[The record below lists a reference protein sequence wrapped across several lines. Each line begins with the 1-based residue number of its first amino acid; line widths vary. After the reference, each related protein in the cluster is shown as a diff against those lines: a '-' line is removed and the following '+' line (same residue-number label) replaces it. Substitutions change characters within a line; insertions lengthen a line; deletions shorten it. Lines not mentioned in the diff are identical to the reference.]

1 MDEQAPDLREYLAIL
16 KRRKWQ
22 LILPI
27 VVLLPLALLVAL
39 KLPPVYRSSATILI
53 EQQEI
58 PPELIRTTV
67 TSFAD
72 QRIQVIKQRVMTLKN
87 LGELIE
93 KYDLYPA
100 IRRKVSLNAAV
111 AEMRDDINLD
121 MVSADVVDPRSGR
134 AQQATI
140 AFSLSFKTSSAP
152 VAQKVTNELVSLFMA
167 ENLRQREAAVEEAS
181 DFLREEAN
189 KLADRIRGLEA
200 ALAVFKE
207 EHRNNLPELFAL
219 NRELMQRAEEQLRDN
234 ALMIRSLE
242 EQQLFLETQLG
253 QIDPQLSVASPGSGQ
268 TALTPAARLQ
278 MLEAEHVGVAARY
291 APTHPDRLTM
301 EREMAALRGLVGG
314 SELGALQR
322 QREELARELQSA
334 RERYSSRHPDVQRLE
349 RNLAQADRR
358 LATAGR
364 SAADAPALSSSANP
378 AYVQLQARLEGIKLE
393 IQGLRDARQD
403 LATRIKTYEQRLIEA
418 PNIER
423 EYNDLTRGYDNA
435 VAKYRE
441 VKDKQLEAELA
452 EALETERKAERF
464 TLIEPPAVPDEPI
477 EPNRP
482 AIMMLGVVGS
492 VGAGVGHLALREFLD
507 KGLHGART
515 VQLITGAPP
524 LALIP
529 HIAVPAERRRRT
541 RHRLWFAGAAAASIV
556 LGIAMVHFFVKPLDL
571 LWFTLLRK
579 LELHLPLAG
588 TLGGLGAMPW
598 SV

>member
-1 MDEQAPDLREYLAIL
+1 LDEQAPDLREYLAIL